1 MECPHPLN
9 RTNDDISSLK
19 HTGHGSRSM
28 FALGCVVIIIID
40 CLGVALSILIKSL
53 SILSREPTVFSNAY
67 ASDAPSLIQ
76 KSLRTNEKIPS
87 EGIFLGIN
95 YRLV

>member
-1 MECPHPLN
+1 M
-9 RTNDDISSLK
+9 
-19 HTGHGSRSM
+19 
-28 FALGCVVIIIID
+28 ID

-53 SILSREPTVFSNAY
+53 SILSREPTVFSYAN

-87 EGIFLGIN
+87 EGIF
-95 YRLV
+95 